1 MTDQGRKILEDEAI
15 RMDAL
20 TAFQLGQIVAIN
32 AAIERLNNIAKRSDD
47 TNFAFTLN
55 VVQLEMEAADL
66 TEKVLA
72 RYTEDE

>member
-1 MTDQGRKILEDEAI
+1 MTRQEKQILEDEAI

-20 TAFQLGQIVAIN
+20 TAFQLGQIVALN
-32 AAIERLNNIAKRSDD
+32 AAIERLNNIAKKSDD

-55 VVQLEMEAADL
+55 VVQLEMEVAEL